1 MRLLLTYYL
10 RTDRIKTSLLAISS
24 VAVFLTAFAACNT
37 TPAASVSTSAS
48 AISASSPDATTTSV
62 EAIVNATPTP
72 TVPLTPSPTPTP
84 VPEYVEPSIEKET
97 WYNGFVDPRSV
108 RATVVT
114 NPDDIDCLVNKYYT
128 LPSSYVP
135 SDLTAVPHSKS
146 QELRKAAADAYITM
160 YNACKDATGQ
170 GLYLVSGYR
179 SFNMQA
185 GLFRRS
191 VNNRGIKFA
200 VKRNAYQ
207 GRSEHQLGL
216 ALDLCPEGETVYT
229 DGFGSTNVGKWVNQ
243 NCHLYGFV
251 RRYQKSYI
259 SETGYDNEAWHY
271 RYVGVELATYLHE
284 NDMSLEAYF
293 GKCQIL
299 PGDE

>member
-1 MRLLLTYYL
+1 MRLLLTDYF
-10 RTDRIKTSLLAISS
+10 RTDRIKLSILVISS
-24 VAVFLTAFAACNT
+24 VAVFATAFAACSKA
-37 TPAASVSTSAS
+37 PEASV
-48 AISASSPDATTTSV
+48 TTTSTPDTTASATEV
-62 EAIVNATPTP
+62 TEAPTP
-72 TVPLTPSPTPTP
+72 SPTGPLTPSPTPTP
-84 VPEYVEPSIEKET
+84 VPEYVEPAQEPVT
-97 WYNGFVDPRSV
+97 WYNGFVDPRTV

-114 NPDDIDCLVNKYYT
+114 NPDDVTCLVNKYYT
-128 LPSSYVP
+128 LTSSYVP
-135 SDLTAVPHSKS
+135 SDLTAVTHSKS
-146 QELRKAAADAYITM
+146 QELRKVAADAYIAL
-160 YNACKDATGQ
+160 YNACKEATGQ

-191 VNNRGIKFA
+191 MNNRGIKFA

-229 DGFGSTNVGKWVNQ
+229 DGFGSTTVGKWVNQ
-243 NCHLYGFV
+243 NCHLYGFI

-271 RYVGVELATYLHE
+271 RYVGVELATYLYE
-284 NDMSLEAYF
+284 NDMSLEAYY